1 MKVNMETE
9 STAAKLPENHAVSN
23 LEMEESPASSPL
35 DAEENVRGPLRVLGI
50 FMIIF
55 NVW

>member
-9 STAAKLPENHAVSN
+9 PAAAKLPENHAELD
-23 LEMEESPASSPL
+23 LETEASPATSPL
-35 DAEENVRGPLRVLGI
+35 DAEHKLRGPLRVLGV
-50 FMIIF
+50 FLIIF